1 MDEIV
6 IVNCSTGEVIQRG
19 MTAEEVMQRQADD
32 ETHQKLQQ
40 AHEDQ
45 AAQRDAVLTQV
56 AEVAGVSTD
65 ELKTAL
71 RV

>member
-40 AHEDQ
+40 VNEDEQ
-45 AAQRDAVLTQV
+45 AARHDTLSKV
-56 AEVAGVSTD
+56 AEVAGVSAD
-65 ELKTAL
+65 ELKSAL
-71 RV
+71 RI